1 MTALFDAA
9 LLESVLRA
17 LAPVLLAALG
27 GLLCERAGVFNIG
40 LEGFMLA
47 GAFAGVAGSW
57 FSGSPWVG
65 VLVAVVAGVLM
76 AAILSYSSVT
86 LGADPIIVGIAL
98 NLLAVGLTSFL
109 VRTVL
114 GAQGT
119 FQDPGLQ
126 GLPIF
131 AGQSPLSYLAWIM
144 VPVLVVFFRR
154 TVWGFRLQGV
164 GEMPGAA
171 RSLGVNIK
179 RYQHAAVLAS
189 GALCGLAGAQ
199 LALGNVILFSE
210 NMTAGRGWVA
220 VVIVMLGQATPV
232 GALLGGL
239 LFAGT
244 EAIGFRLQGM
254 GLPSQFTTAAPYL
267 ITLVA
272 LVIVSVRRGALRR
285 RRAQGTSAAAL
296 DAHPDQGELS
306 PIGGS
311 PTRSKGDTHV

>member
-1 MTALFDAA
+1 MSALFDAA

-17 LAPVLLAALG
+17 LAPVLLAAIG

-40 LEGFMLA
+40 LEGFMLS
-47 GAFAGVAGSW
+47 GAFAAVAGSW
-57 FSGSPWVG
+57 FSGSPLVG
-65 VLVAVVAGVLM
+65 VLAAVIAGAVM
-76 AAILSYSSVT
+76 AAILSYASVT
-86 LGADPIIVGIAL
+86 LGADQIIVGIAL

-126 GLPIF
+126 GLPII
-131 AGQSPLSYLAWIM
+131 AGQSPLSYLAWIA
-144 VPVLVVFFRR
+144 VPLMVVFFRR

-179 RYQHAAVLAS
+179 GYQHAAVLAS

-210 NMTAGRGWVA
+210 HMTAGRGWVA
-220 VVIVMLGQATPV
+220 VVIVMLGQATPI

-239 LFAGT
+239 LFAST
-244 EAIGFRLQGM
+244 EAVGFRLQGM

-267 ITLVA
+267 ITLIA
-272 LVIVSVRRGALRR
+272 LVVVSVRHGTLRR
-285 RRAQGTSAAAL
+285 RRARGTFAATPA
-296 DAHPDQGELS
+296 AHLESS
-306 PIGGS
+306 PAGD
-311 PTRSKGDTHV
+311 PHTPFKGATHV